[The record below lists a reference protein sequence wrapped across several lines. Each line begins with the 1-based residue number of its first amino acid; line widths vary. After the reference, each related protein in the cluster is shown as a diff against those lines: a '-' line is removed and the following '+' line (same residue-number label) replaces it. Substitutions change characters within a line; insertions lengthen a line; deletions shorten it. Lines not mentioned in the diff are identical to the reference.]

1 MNLKIKG
8 KTALITGGDSGLGIE
23 TAKFLVREGVN
34 VVLSDK
40 EDGQELEEAVK
51 QVEKE
56 VEQGA
61 KVMSIAADISNNRE
75 VLDLAD
81 RIESE
86 FGGAH
91 IIFHSAGARGAADDF
106 LKLTDEDWM
115 KTIEIDLMGAVRVA
129 RAFIP
134 HMQKLKWGRMIMVSS
149 ENAFQPYVE
158 ESPYNACKA
167 GIINLS
173 KCLSRAYSKE
183 GILFN
188 CISPAF
194 IETPMT
200 DAMMEE
206 LAEER
211 NCSTDEAVKW
221 FVKNNRPHI
230 AMERRGRPEEVASMV
245 AFLCSEHASYING
258 SNIRID
264 GGAVESA
271 FG

>member
-1 MNLKIKG
+1 MDLNIKG
-8 KTALITGGDSGLGIE
+8 KTALITGGDSGIGLE
-23 TAKFLVREGVN
+23 SAKFLAREGVN
-34 VVLSDK
+34 IVLSDREGNK
-40 EDGQELEEAVK
+40 DLENAVK

-56 VEQGA
+56 CTGNA
-61 KVMSIAADISNNRE
+61 KVMGIPADISKNDE
-75 VLDLAD
+75 VLALASKID
-81 RIESE
+81 TE

-91 IIFHSAGARGAADDF
+91 IIFHSAGARGAAGDF
-106 LKLTDEDWM
+106 LELTDDDWS
-115 KTIEIDLMGAVRVA
+115 KTIDVDLMGAVRIA

-134 HMQKLKWGRMIMVSS
+134 QMQKLKWGRMLMVAS

-167 GIINLS
+167 AIINLS
-173 KCLSRAYSKE
+173 KCLSRGYSKE
-183 GILFN
+183 NILFN
-188 CISPAF
+188 TISPAF

-206 LAEER
+206 LAEKRDCTVE
-211 NCSTDEAVKW
+211 EAVQW

-230 AMERRGRPEEVASMV
+230 AMQRRGKTEEVASV
-245 AFLCSEHASYING
+245 IAFLCSEHASYVNG
-258 SNIRID
+258 TNIRVD

>member
-1 MNLKIKG
+1 MDLKIKG
-8 KTALITGGDSGLGIE
+8 KTALITGGDSGLGRE
-23 TAKFLVREGVN
+23 TAKFLVREGVH

-40 EDGQELEEAVK
+40 EDNDGLREAVAE
-51 QVEKE
+51 VEKACE
-56 VEQGA
+56 HGA
-61 KVMSIAADISNNRE
+61 KVKGMAADLANNDE
-75 VLDLAD
+75 IVQLAKK
-81 RIESE
+81 IEKE
-86 FGGAH
+86 FGPAH

-134 HMQKLKWGRMIMVSS
+134 HMQKNNWGRMILVSS

-167 GIINLS
+167 GVINLS

-183 GILFN
+183 NILFN
-188 CISPAF
+188 CISPAY

-211 NCSTDEAVKW
+211 DCTVEEAVDW
-221 FVKNNRPHI
+221 FVKNKRPHI
-230 AMERRGRPEEVASMV
+230 AMERRGKPEEVAAVV
-245 AFLCSEHASYING
+245 AFLCSEHASFVNG
-258 SNIRID
+258 TNVRID

>member
-1 MNLKIKG
+1 MDLKIKG

-40 EDGQELEEAVK
+40 KNNADLKNAVK
-51 QVEKE
+51 QVEKDCE
-56 VEQGA
+56 KGA
-61 KVMSIAADISNNRE
+61 KVVGMAADISSNE
-75 VLDLAD
+75 AVQKLAD
-81 RIESE
+81 DIEKE

-91 IIFHSAGARGAADDF
+91 IIYHSAGARGAADDF
-106 LKLTDEDWM
+106 LKLTDDDWM
-115 KTIEIDLMGAVRVA
+115 KTIEIDLMGAVRIA
-129 RAFIP
+129 RAFVP
-134 HMQKLKWGRMIMVSS
+134 HMQKLKWGRMILVAS

-167 GIINLS
+167 AVINLS

-183 GILFN
+183 NILFN
-188 CISPAF
+188 VISPAF

-206 LAEER
+206 LAEKR
-211 NCSTDEAVKW
+211 DCSLEEAVEW

-230 AMERRGRPEEVASMV
+230 AMQRRGKPEEVGAVV
-245 AFLCSEHASYING
+245 AFLCSEHASFING

-264 GGAVESA
+264 GGAVASA

>member
-1 MNLKIKG
+1 MDLKIKG
-8 KTALITGGDSGLGIE
+8 KTALITGADSGIGME
-23 TAKFLVREGVN
+23 TAKFLAREGVN
-34 VVLSDK
+34 IILSDRK
-40 EDGQELEEAVK
+40 NNTDLKNAVK

-56 VEQGA
+56 CNHGS
-61 KVMSIAADISNNRE
+61 KVMGIAADISKNEE
-75 VLDLAD
+75 VIAMAEKIDK
-81 RIESE
+81 E

-91 IIFHSAGARGAADDF
+91 IIFHAAGARGAADDF
-106 LKLTDEDWM
+106 LKLTDDDWM
-115 KTIEIDLMGAVRVA
+115 KTIDVDLMGAVRVA

-134 HMQKLKWGRMIMVSS
+134 QMQKLKWGRMILVAS

-167 GIINLS
+167 AIINLS
-173 KCLSRAYSKE
+173 KCLSRSYSKE
-183 GILFN
+183 NILFN
-188 CISPAF
+188 VISPAF

-206 LAEER
+206 LAEEKG
-211 NCSTDEAVKW
+211 CTVEEAVQS
-221 FVKNNRPHI
+221 FVKEHRPHI
-230 AMERRGRPEEVASMV
+230 AMQRRGKTEEVASMV

>member
-1 MNLKIKG
+1 MDLTIKG
-8 KTALITGGDSGLGIE
+8 KAALITGGDSGIGME
-23 TAKFLVREGVN
+23 TAKFLAHEGVN
-34 VVLSDK
+34 IILSDREESEALIKAAQEVKKHGKHGAEVMTMACDISKNEEVLS
-40 EDGQELEEAVK
+40 LA
-51 QVEKE
+51 EKVAE
-56 VEQGA
+56 
-61 KVMSIAADISNNRE
+61 
-75 VLDLAD
+75 
-81 RIESE
+81 E

-91 IIFHSAGARGAADDF
+91 IIFHSAGARGAAGDF
-106 LKLTDEDWM
+106 LELTDDDWM

-134 HMQKLKWGRMIMVSS
+134 QMQKLGWGRMILVAS
-149 ENAFQPYVE
+149 ENAFQPYDD

-173 KCLSRAYSKE
+173 KCLSRSYSKE
-183 GILFN
+183 NILFN

-206 LAEER
+206 LAKEK
-211 NCSTDEAVKW
+211 NISIDEAVQW
-221 FVKNNRPHI
+221 FAKNKRPHI
-230 AMERRGRPEEVASMV
+230 AMQRRGKPEEVAAVV

-264 GGAVESA
+264 GGSVASA